1 MTNQQKLQA
10 EIDQINA
17 EIAERQDLLN
27 RRQEQLDALPRE
39 RVRLRT
45 ESVKHW
51 IRIEAES
58 NPVEG
63 YGYIAAISAIDCKAN
78 NIDPAALAA
87 HICRFGEP
95 DVTREM
101 EALEEAARAY
111 RAYNDSNDNT
121 KHLHVYALAIHDA
134 LAALDAARKGGA

>member
-101 EALEEAARAY
+101 EALEAAVRAY
-111 RAYNDSNDNT
+111 KAHWDSMRGIRCGIVEGQKVMESLT
-121 KHLHVYALAIHDA
+121 
-134 LAALDAARKGGA
+134 ALDAARKGGA

>member
-78 NIDPAALAA
+78 NIDPGTLAA

-101 EALEEAARAY
+101 EAVIEAARGY
-111 RAYNDSNDNT
+111 LGNIEPWE
-121 KHLHVYALAIHDA
+121 ALSASV
-134 LAALDAARKGGA
+134 AALNAARKGGA

>member
-78 NIDPAALAA
+78 NIDPGTLAA

-101 EALEEAARAY
+101 EALEAAVRAWNNAFSWPPATGE
-111 RAYNDSNDNT
+111 RGA
-121 KHLHVYALAIHDA
+121 VVDA
-134 LAALDAARKGGA
+134 LAALDVARKGGA